1 MYTYFKIFQTSKLSF
16 NILLVGTVL
25 AFLSAVT
32 YTHADV
38 VAPEELLAIPVD
50 VATSTPLGTTT
61 TEEKLPR
68 QIHTQQEN
76 RTEVQQERPA
86 QQQLRQEK
94 QDSISNNR
102 QIRITNLAANMSN
115 RIEAAIER
123 FTKISTRIETRISK
137 LEQAGID
144 TTDAKQKLSVAQ
156 ETLNLA
162 QTNISTIDIL
172 VYNATTSQ
180 TPKEDWSTVKQT
192 FLATGK
198 LLRESQQE
206 LREVVKSLKEAIR
219 VNKIGEKIERPTTDP
234 SKIPEAID

>member
-68 QIHTQQEN
+68 QIHN
-76 RTEVQQERPA
+76 
-86 QQQLRQEK
+86 
-94 QDSISNNR
+94 SISNNR